1 MIYMRRSGLS
11 WQKIA
16 KITGHKK
23 IDNLIKHYDTV
34 MEAQGILVCLII
46 SV

>member
-11 WQKIA
+11 WQTIA

-23 IDNLIKHYDTV
+23 IDYLIKHYDTV
-34 MEAQGILVCLII
+34 IEAQGILVCLIM